1 MRSVIDTVNRVGGKK
16 VPFEEAPR
24 RAGDP
29 PELVA
34 APGRAREVLGW
45 SCRYAALEVIV
56 EHAWKWH
63 AGRV

>member
-1 MRSVIDTVNRVGGKK
+1 
-16 VPFEEAPR
+16 
-24 RAGDP
+24 
-29 PELVA
+29 
-34 APGRAREVLGW
+34 VLGW